1 MKSFLNYIKR
11 YKIAILIFI
20 NSIWI
25 GFSLLTYILVH
36 FDLHKDS
43 PDPLALQYI
52 SIFTLIFV
60 ILCTFY
66 CGIKKATFFKKYLLE
81 LLLWLGVVFF
91 IFVIVM
97 FYLISDGFRDYKRYC
112 SHFIPLVDSY
122 YLQNHKYP
130 DSLSVVD
137 DKLIYNIRY
146 SPKRC
151 GYRYNKDSYYFYFG
165 EGMTAYGY
173 DSITKKW
180 WQD

>member
-1 MKSFLNYIKR
+1 MRAFVSYIKR

-25 GFSLLTYILVH
+25 GFSLITYISVH
-36 FDLHKDS
+36 FNIFKD
-43 PDPLALQYI
+43 PTALEFVVAFTV
-52 SIFTLIFV
+52 IFT
-60 ILCTFY
+60 ILCTLF
-66 CGIKKATFFKKYLLE
+66 CGLKKAAFFKKYFLE

-91 IFVIVM
+91 IFEIGV
-97 FYLISDGFRDYKRYC
+97 FYLLSDGFRDYKPYC
-112 SHFIPLVDSY
+112 SHFIPLIDNY

-130 DSLSVVD
+130 NSLSVVD

-146 SPKRC
+146 SPKGC
-151 GYRYNKDSYYFYFG
+151 GYTYDKDSYSFYFS
-165 EGMTAYGY
+165 EGMTLYGY